1 MPGLSASKINHKD
14 ITNDVADPPN
24 ATLVAAAGRNLVTDL
39 LPINEQS
46 NEEENYNK
54 NKDKSN
60 HKVDANLGL
69 SDDHDGKTC
78 DSISN
83 SHSCQGLSNEQ
94 QKAASKVNI
103 EEKQELDVESV
114 PLPNVLIDRD
124 DGPIIKKEEIEINK
138 EGAGTNISEQGETS
152 VVTGDC
158 CETDPSTVENN
169 QMSDLIL
176 LDIEDDTCVGRTLN
190 EESTYNVPPVRT
202 DQISSLLFMQDYFAN
217 IDLREQTM
225 DNSNSSVFEAEGSNP
240 LSSNETVGNNEQ
252 PDGSHRPESQL
263 IPIAQDAIAEVSLP
277 VRNNYETMTSEEF
290 LQLGYSPPQWIP
302 DSAVD
307 RCVGCHCKFTMVK
320 RRHHCRACGQV
331 QYEF

>member
-1 MPGLSASKINHKD
+1 M
-14 ITNDVADPPN
+14 
-24 ATLVAAAGRNLVTDL
+24 
-39 LPINEQS
+39 
-46 NEEENYNK
+46 
-54 NKDKSN
+54 
-60 HKVDANLGL
+60 
-69 SDDHDGKTC
+69 
-78 DSISN
+78 
-83 SHSCQGLSNEQ
+83 
-94 QKAASKVNI
+94 
-103 EEKQELDVESV
+103 
-114 PLPNVLIDRD
+114 
-124 DGPIIKKEEIEINK
+124 
-138 EGAGTNISEQGETS
+138 
-152 VVTGDC
+152 VTGDC

>member
-1 MPGLSASKINHKD
+1 
-14 ITNDVADPPN
+14 
-24 ATLVAAAGRNLVTDL
+24 
-39 LPINEQS
+39 
-46 NEEENYNK
+46 
-54 NKDKSN
+54 
-60 HKVDANLGL
+60 
-69 SDDHDGKTC
+69 
-78 DSISN
+78 
-83 SHSCQGLSNEQ
+83 
-94 QKAASKVNI
+94 
-103 EEKQELDVESV
+103 
-114 PLPNVLIDRD
+114 
-124 DGPIIKKEEIEINK
+124 
-138 EGAGTNISEQGETS
+138 
-152 VVTGDC
+152 
-158 CETDPSTVENN
+158 
-169 QMSDLIL
+169 
-176 LDIEDDTCVGRTLN
+176 
-190 EESTYNVPPVRT
+190 
-202 DQISSLLFMQDYFAN
+202 
-217 IDLREQTM
+217 M